1 VENEVFEYI
10 INNKEWIFSG
20 LGVAVISW
28 VFLRKSSSKK
38 MTQRSGD
45 NSTNIQVGGN
55 INMSD
60 KGKGSE
66 DK

>member
-1 VENEVFEYI
+1 MFEYI